1 MRFPQT
7 RFLTSLCVLLVVVF
21 AGHFSPEFTGPI
33 EKFLGDWRFRAA
45 INWTSYQARQRS
57 QDNKERRLVLIDIDE
72 KSVAVEGAWPWPRTK
87 IAALLES
94 LIEHYQVSGVALDIV
109 FPEARDN
116 DDVLAKQMT
125 RSAVT
130 GAVIYDLQSR
140 NLPQIS
146 YDLPS
151 MIGSEFPKNAP
162 RIIGHATTSNYP
174 SILPTRVGHITPVID
189 SDGAIRKIPGAIC
202 APGITIKCVPLFE
215 ASIMSGLLEQ
225 PQLRLQAGASIFSSP
240 WELLVLDGSEGSDAA
255 IAHIPLDRDGL
266 LVIPYRHLP
275 TDWIAFSATDIL
287 RRQIEVQDLRS
298 TIALIGSTAMGMA
311 DVIAT
316 PINPNAAGLEPHAEI
331 LSAMLDDSF
340 AYQPKYAELLVLSV
354 LFPLLLLL
362 NYANRRW
369 KTSLLASLIY
379 PAWLIITCG
388 CGFVLSLCFYLFANL
403 LLPLFGFLIFPPI
416 AILIYVLFALYKSNT
431 AYFGLQK
438 LMSVYL
444 PRQVT
449 NQHDDAVRAPRIM
462 DTSIDAARREI
473 TVLFADVR
481 GFTGLVETQSPEVI
495 AVLMDKIFSEMASAV
510 IHHGGTIDKFIGDA
524 VMAFWNPNEQVV
536 ARNNEQTIGSVDK
549 HARSALMA
557 AKEMHQRIQ
566 NLADFCTQLGVPP
579 VSISIGIESGMA
591 IVGHF
596 GSEQRR
602 TYTAFGDVVVVASR
616 LEALAAQFQEHI
628 LLGQGCSQQL
638 EQNELRHLGQTQ
650 IRGRSQ
656 SIQVFAPL

>member
-1 MRFPQT
+1 MRFLQA
-7 RFLTSLCVLLVVVF
+7 RFLTSVFVLLAVVLI
-21 AGHFSPEFTGPI
+21 GHFSPEFTGPVDR
-33 EKFLGDWRFRAA
+33 FLSDWRSRAA
-45 INWTSYQARQRS
+45 IKWTDYQARKHS
-57 QDNKERRLVLIDIDE
+57 LDSKERRLLLIDIDE
-72 KSVAVEGAWPWPRTK
+72 KSVAIEGAWPWPRAK

-94 LIEHYQVSGVALDIV
+94 LIDHYQVSGVALDIV

-116 DDVLAKQMT
+116 DAVLAQQIK
-125 RSAVT
+125 RAEVT
-130 GAVIYDLQSR
+130 GSVIYDLQGR
-140 NLPQIS
+140 RLPQIS

-151 MIGSEFPKNAP
+151 IMGSALPKNAP
-162 RIIGHATTSNYP
+162 RIRGQATTSNHP
-174 SILPTRVGHITPVID
+174 AILPTRVGHITPLID
-189 SDGAIRKIPGAIC
+189 NDGAIRKIPAMIC
-202 APGITIKCVPLFE
+202 APGVHIQCMPLFE
-215 ASIMSGLLEQ
+215 ASIMSGLLEN
-225 PQLRLQAGASIFSSP
+225 PRLRLQAGTGFFASP
-240 WELLVLDGSEGSDAA
+240 WELLVTDGADTV
-255 IAHIPLDRDGL
+255 IAHIPVDKDGML
-266 LVIPYRHLP
+266 TIPYRHLP
-275 TDWIAFSATDIL
+275 RDWIAYSATDIL
-287 RRQIEVQDLRS
+287 RRHIEVHDIRS
-298 TIALIGSTAMGMA
+298 TIALIGSTSMGMA

-340 AYQPKYAELLVLSV
+340 SYRPKYAELLVLSI

-379 PAWLIITCG
+379 PVWLLMAFG
-388 CGFVLSLCFYLFANL
+388 CGFVSALCFYLFANW
-403 LLPLFGFLIFPPI
+403 LLPLFSLLIFPPI
-416 AILIYVLFALYKSNT
+416 AILIYVLFALYRSN
-431 AYFGLQK
+431 AEYFGLQK

-444 PRQVT
+444 PKQVT
-449 NQHDDAVRAPRIM
+449 NQHADATRNQRIM

-495 AVLMDKIFSEMASAV
+495 AVLMDKVFGEMASAV
-510 IHHGGTIDKFIGDA
+510 VHHGGTIDKFIGDA
-524 VMAFWNPNEQVV
+524 VMAFWNTSEHLVV
-536 ARNNEQTIGSVDK
+536 QPTGS
-549 HARSALMA
+549 ATGASERQATEALMA

-566 NLADFCTQLGVPP
+566 NLTDFCAQLGLPP
-579 VSISIGIESGMA
+579 VSISIGIESGVA

-628 LLGQGCSQQL
+628 LLGQGCAQQL
-638 EQNELRHLGQTQ
+638 DQSKLRHLGQTQ

>member
-21 AGHFSPEFTGPI
+21 AGHFSPELTSPI
-33 EKFLGDWRFRAA
+33 DRFLSDWRSRVA
-45 INWTSYQARQRS
+45 IQWTNYQARRHS
-57 QDNKERRLVLIDIDE
+57 LDSKERRLVLIDIDE
-72 KSVAVEGAWPWPRTK
+72 KSVAIEGAWPWPREK

-94 LIEHYQVSGVALDIV
+94 LVEHYHASGVALDIV
-109 FPEARDN
+109 FPEAREN
-116 DDVLAKQMT
+116 DAVLAKQIK
-125 RSAVT
+125 RSEVT
-130 GAVIYDLQSR
+130 GSVIYDLQSR
-140 NLPQIS
+140 HLPQLS
-146 YDLPS
+146 YQLPS
-151 MIGSEFPKNAP
+151 VMGAEFAKNAP
-162 RIIGHATTSNYP
+162 RIIGQATTSNHP
-174 SILPTRVGHITPVID
+174 GIMPLRIGHITPVID
-189 SDGAIRKIPGAIC
+189 DDGAIRKIPGTIC
-202 APGITIKCVPLFE
+202 APGRDLKCIPLFE

-225 PQLRLQAGASIFSSP
+225 PQLRLQAGTGFFASP
-240 WELLVLDGSEGSDAA
+240 WELLVSDGIGSVV
-255 IAHIPLDRDGL
+255 AHIPLDRDGL
-266 LVIPYRHLP
+266 LAIPYRHLP
-275 TDWIAFSATDIL
+275 SDWTAFSATDIL
-287 RRQIEVQDLRS
+287 RRRIDVQNVQS

-340 AYQPKYAELLVLSV
+340 SYRPRYAELLVLSV

-369 KTSLLASLIY
+369 KKSVYAPLIY
-379 PAWLIITCG
+379 PVWLAIAFA
-388 CGFVLSLCFYLFANL
+388 CGFVFSLGIYLFAHL
-403 LLPLFGFLIFPPI
+403 LLPLFGFLIFPPL
-416 AILIYVLFALYKSNT
+416 AILIYVLFALYRSNT
-431 AYFGLQK
+431 EYFGLQK
-438 LMSVYL
+438 LMSTYL
-444 PRQVT
+444 PKQVT
-449 NQHDDAVRAPRIM
+449 NQQTDVARAQRIM

-495 AVLMDKIFSEMASAV
+495 AVLMDKVFGEMASAV

-524 VMAFWNPNEQVV
+524 VMAFWSGNEHQIDSKV
-536 ARNNEQTIGSVDK
+536 AAATSGSDK
-549 HARSALMA
+549 QAADALMA
-557 AKEMHQRIQ
+557 AIEMHQRIQ
-566 NLADFCTQLGVPP
+566 NLTDFCTQLGLPP

-628 LLGQGCSQQL
+628 LLGQGCAQQL
-638 EQNELRHLGQTQ
+638 DQDKLRHLGQTQ